1 MNVVITFPIKEYL
14 INELQKDFPEVEF
27 TFSTIK
33 DVQALKVAEI
43 LVTYGEDVTVEN
55 IDLASSLKWI
65 MVASAGIEKMP
76 LKEIGERDIFLTNV
90 RGIHKT
96 PMAESAMAH
105 ILALKRSLPWIYEQQ
120 KKKEWSRKSGSTELH
135 GSVAIILGPGAIGG
149 EIGRHLQ
156 AFGVHT
162 IGCNRSGNE
171 SSYMNEMISFEQL
184 FEKLLVADIII
195 SVLPS
200 TQETRGLLTYNHF
213 VQMKEDAIFMNF
225 GRGDL
230 ISEEELVRAMSERQI
245 GYAVL
250 DVFEK
255 EPLEDNH
262 PLWTIDGVIVSPHV
276 SSHSSEYVPRSL
288 EIFKHNLR
296 EWMNQSTDFQNVIE
310 TEKGY

>member
-1 MNVVITFPIKEYL
+1 MNVLFTFAVKEYL
-14 INELQKDFPEVEF
+14 IEELQKDFPEVHY
-27 TFSTIK
+27 TFSSIK
-33 DVQALKVAEI
+33 DVQSLKEAEI

-55 IDLASSLKWI
+55 MDLASSLKWI
-65 MVASAGIEKMP
+65 MVASAGLEKMP
-76 LKEIGERDIFLTNV
+76 LQEIGKRGILLTNV

-96 PMAESAMAH
+96 PMAESAIAH

-120 KKKEWSRKSGSTELH
+120 KKNEWSRKSGSTELR

-156 AFGVHT
+156 GFGVHT
-162 IGCNRSGNE
+162 IGCNRTGSE

-184 FEKLLVADIII
+184 FEKLLEADIII

-200 TQETRGLLTYNHF
+200 THETRGLLTYNHF

-230 ISEEELVRAMSERQI
+230 IAEEELLRAMSERQI

-255 EPLEDNH
+255 EPLENTH
-262 PLWTIDGVIVSPHV
+262 PLWTTDGVIVSPHV
-276 SSHSSEYVPRSL
+276 SSHSSEYVPRSI

-296 EWMNQSTDFQNVIE
+296 EWMNQRTDFQNVID

>member
-1 MNVVITFPIKEYL
+1 MKKYL
-14 INELQKDFPEVEF
+14 IDELQKDFPEVHF
-27 TFSTIK
+27 TFSSIK
-33 DVQALKVAEI
+33 DVRALKEAEI

-55 IDLASSLKWI
+55 LYCATSLKWI
-65 MVASAGIEKMP
+65 MVASAGLEKMP
-76 LKEIGERDIFLTNV
+76 LKEIGERGIFLTNV

-96 PMAESAMAH
+96 PMAESVMAH
-105 ILALKRSLPWIYEQQ
+105 ILALKRSLPWIYDQQ
-120 KKKEWSRKSGSTELH
+120 RKKEWNRKSESAELR

-162 IGCNRSGNE
+162 IGCNRSGSE
-171 SSYMNEMISFEQL
+171 SYYMNEMISFEQL
-184 FEKLLVADIII
+184 FEKLLEADIII

-200 TQETRGLLTYNHF
+200 TQETQGLLTYNHF

-230 ISEEELVRAMSERQI
+230 IAEEELVRAMSERQI

-255 EPLEDNH
+255 EPLEDTH
-262 PLWTIDGVIVSPHV
+262 PLWTTDGVIVSPHV
-276 SSHSSEYVPRSL
+276 SSHSSEYVPRAL

-296 EWMNQSTDFQNVIE
+296 EWMNQRTDFQNVID